1 MSGTKWNMNNNT
13 EGSLEN
19 SCKNCFH
26 LISLHKPNCLFKN
39 EQNEKNIC
47 GCKNAQYHNAIL
59 SSKYIGWVEIHCNSC
74 GKKIGFIDSTT
85 ENIYDFTTLCSKCIA
100 KIGG

>member
-1 MSGTKWNMNNNT
+1 MSGTKWNMNINT
-13 EGSLEN
+13 EKSLEN

-26 LISLHKPNCLFKN
+26 LISLHKPNCLFKT
-39 EQNEKNIC
+39 EQNEENIC

-85 ENIYDFTTLCSKCIA
+85 DNIYDFTTLCSKCIA

>member
-1 MSGTKWNMNNNT
+1 MNNNT
-13 EGSLEN
+13 ETSFEN

-26 LISLHKPNCLFKN
+26 PISSHKPNCLSKA
-39 EQNEKNIC
+39 EDGENIC

-59 SSKYIGWVEIHCNSC
+59 SGKYIGWIEIHCNSC

-85 ENIYDFTTLCSKCIA
+85 DNIYDFTILCSQCIT
-100 KIGG
+100 KLGG